1 MVSLLLAL
9 LLAFPLQSISPEE
22 MYGEYITPETREL
35 LDRFDRLEEEIREN
49 EEASRQRNNLA
60 LAGAILIGLIP
71 VVVVG
76 GKAIRGKTWR
86 TNPGGTVKGMV
97 IALLGG
103 GVLFA
108 LNYTVFL
115 LKIRLGDAFNTGF
128 AFLAVAAL
136 LAAALYLLNGRK
148 K

>member
-1 MVSLLLAL
+1 
-9 LLAFPLQSISPEE
+9 
-22 MYGEYITPETREL
+22 
-35 LDRFDRLEEEIREN
+35 
-49 EEASRQRNNLA
+49 
-60 LAGAILIGLIP
+60 
-71 VVVVG
+71 
-76 GKAIRGKTWR
+76 
-86 TNPGGTVKGMV
+86 MV